1 MNPVHLVPTGEARVE
16 LRFKNSRF
24 IGTAGPAATVEEARG
39 LVARLRAE
47 YSDAS
52 HHVYAFAVGFG
63 ASVTHGMSDDGEPS
77 GTAGRPVLAVVQGSG
92 LGDVAVVVTRYF
104 GGTKLGTGGLVK
116 AYGSTAKAV
125 LEVLPRA
132 EKIPKVAARLVLP
145 YELHT
150 RGRLLIGEAEGE
162 IESEEFGAQVT
173 LCLCLRLD
181 RTEALDR
188 ALQDISAG
196 RIRLEYSG

>member
-1 MNPVHLVPTGEARVE
+1 MAASVE
-16 LRFKNSRF
+16 Q
-24 IGTAGPAATVEEARG
+24 ARG
-39 LVARLRAE
+39 LVSRLRGE
-47 YSDAS
+47 YPDAS
-52 HHVYAFAVGFG
+52 HHVYAFAVGTG

-92 LGDVAVVVTRYF
+92 LGDVAVVITRYF

-125 LEVLPRA
+125 LEVLPRV
-132 EKIPKVAARLVLP
+132 EKVARVAARLVLP
-145 YELHT
+145 YELHD

-173 LCLCLRLD
+173 LGLQLRQD
-181 RTEALDR
+181 RIEALDR
-188 ALQDISAG
+188 ALRDISAG
-196 RIRLEYSG
+196 RVHLELPG